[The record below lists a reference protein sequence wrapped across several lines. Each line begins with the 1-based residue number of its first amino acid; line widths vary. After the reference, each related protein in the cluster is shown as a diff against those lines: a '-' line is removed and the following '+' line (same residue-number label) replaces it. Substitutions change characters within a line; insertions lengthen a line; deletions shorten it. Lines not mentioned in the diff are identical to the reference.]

1 MPSLHIHTFPRLTHW
16 LFVSVFV
23 SLTPASPQSLEDIL
37 SNLATDGEE
46 SVVSEEELEILE
58 AMVHRPVNLN
68 KATKAD
74 LRRIPLLTS
83 GDIDLILRV
92 KAERT
97 SFSNVEAAS
106 EIPGLSLAAAQL
118 LPIIAALENRAA
130 ASITLRNRW
139 ASSQGD
145 FRILNR
151 ALLTSELASGG
162 IVIER
167 DPLEPTFADYVSA
180 HGRYATP
187 GGTEIIMGDHRI
199 ESGYGLLFGRIARP
213 MKGGWQVTAPGR
225 IGSGLQSYR
234 SAAEQWGLRGVAVR
248 SKQIL
253 GRWTASLSSS
263 PVDAVM
269 DEGRVVSV
277 QRSGLHNSAATI
289 ARKHNVREEIIVLN
303 WETPFAEKG
312 QLGAT
317 AATSDWRGVDGIH
330 QIGDHYFSQYGQ
342 AALKNGSLFW
352 EGAARDGG
360 RPAWIAGL
368 SQSTKVVR
376 WLTLIR
382 AYPSGWRG
390 PRSRPFSEWSGDWL
404 NESGVYQAVS
414 AKLGRFRIASYGD
427 VYQRSAGQ
435 PPAHSPVKGSET
447 ALLANYRFSAGN
459 QLQLRWKRE
468 EKSDESQ
475 ITFADETVQRGYS
488 RAAFR
493 LQADRKLNENLSFRI
508 RLDHVEATD
517 GGDRSDGQSLSLSGN
532 WDRRKTRLS
541 LHWITFNTT
550 DYASRI
556 YVWNLNL
563 PGEMRSRAYSGEGHS
578 IGIRYSVRS
587 NTGASV
593 AFRLRGLWHKIGN
606 AWSAPAWEGGFQMD
620 IAL

>member
-1 MPSLHIHTFPRLTHW
+1 
-16 LFVSVFV
+16 
-23 SLTPASPQSLEDIL
+23 
-37 SNLATDGEE
+37 
-46 SVVSEEELEILE
+46 
-58 AMVHRPVNLN
+58 MVHRPVNLN

-435 PPAHSPVKGSET
+435 PPA
-447 ALLANYRFSAGN
+447 
-459 QLQLRWKRE
+459 
-468 EKSDESQ
+468 SQ
-475 ITFADETVQRGYS
+475 VTFADGDVQSGNS
-488 RAAFR
+488 REAFR